1 MSKSRHRIDIHHPNI
16 PSMNTPEKNKGWSQL
31 HLAKNSSELRQ
42 LLTTQNAHHQ
52 KLGQFLLDEQL
63 VTGENLR
70 MALGLQKVSPKRR
83 LGEILLELG
92 AINKD
97 VLDQAI
103 LETLDFPRVA
113 LEEFDFD
120 TKLIG
125 LLPVQVAL
133 KLHVVPLML
142 SEDILILASA
152 KLPSPE
158 ALELLRFTVEHAI
171 QFVLTTATEIDQ
183 AIRQNYQES
192 QTVQELDIPTPELV
206 DEQKIWRD
214 AEQLAK
220 EAPLVQL
227 VNSIILDA
235 INQRASDIHIRPSSK
250 SFELLYRV
258 DGSLLS
264 IRQFKSSLLP
274 AFVSRI
280 KILSNLNIAEHRLAQ
295 DGRIRINDKGQSV
308 DLRISIIP
316 VQYGESIV
324 IRILN
329 KSQGLR
335 NIDDIGFKTSDKERF
350 LDLIHRSY
358 GIILVTGP
366 TGSGKSTTLYAALQE
381 VGKDKLNVITVED
394 PIEYELAN
402 TRQIQINPAINFGFP
417 QALRHILRHDPDV
430 IMIGEMRDVETC
442 KIAVESALTGH
453 LVFSTLHTNDAASAL
468 VRLMEIGIAP
478 YLIRSAVIGVLAQRL
493 VRRNCPDC
501 LQEEQLAPLMRKN
514 LGIDE
519 TEKFYRGS
527 GCKSCRHTGFKGR
540 LAIYELLIMDDELRT
555 EIKSGV
561 ASEDYRKLALKN
573 GMISLPVN
581 GVEQARSKQVSI
593 AEVYRA
599 CM

>member
-1 MSKSRHRIDIHHPNI
+1 MDNAHTNGS
-16 PSMNTPEKNKGWSQL
+16 WSYM
-31 HLAKNSSELRQ
+31 HLAKNSGELRQ
-42 LLTTQNAHHQ
+42 ILGHQNDHHQ
-52 KLGQFLLDEQL
+52 KLGQFLLNEKL

-70 MALGLQKVSPKRR
+70 IALGLQDASPKRR
-83 LGEILLELG
+83 LGEILVDLG
-92 AINKD
+92 AISKD
-97 VLDQAI
+97 ALDQSV
-103 LETLDFPRVA
+103 LETLDLPRVT

-120 TKLIG
+120 TKVIG
-125 LLPVQVAL
+125 LLPRQVAL
-133 KLHVVPLML
+133 KLHVLPLML
-142 SEDILILASA
+142 NEDVLILATAS
-152 KLPSPE
+152 LPSSQS
-158 ALELLRFTVEHAI
+158 LELLRFTVEHAI
-171 QFVLTTATEIDQ
+171 QFVLANASEIEQ
-183 AIRQNYQES
+183 AIKLNYQES
-192 QTVQELDIPTPELV
+192 QTVQELEIPTPETI

-250 SFELLYRV
+250 SFELLYRI

-264 IRQFKSSLLP
+264 IRQFKTSLLP

-280 KILSNLNIAEHRLAQ
+280 KILSSLHIAEHRLAQ
-295 DGRIRINDKGQSV
+295 DGRIRINDKGQVV

-335 NIDDIGFKTSDKERF
+335 NIDDIGFKSRDKERF

-501 LQEEQLAPLMRKN
+501 LQEETIATLTRKN
-514 LGIDE
+514 LGLDE
-519 TEKFYRGS
+519 EEKFYRGS
-527 GCKSCRHTGFKGR
+527 GCKNCRHTGYKGR
-540 LAIYELLIMDDELRT
+540 LAIYELLLMDEELRA
-555 EIKSGV
+555 EIKSGI
-561 ASEDYRKLALKN
+561 ASEDYRRLALKN
-573 GMISLPVN
+573 GMLSLPVN
-581 GVEQARSKQVSI
+581 GVEQARNKQVSI

>member
-1 MSKSRHRIDIHHPNI
+1 MDNAHTNGS
-16 PSMNTPEKNKGWSQL
+16 WSYM
-31 HLAKNSSELRQ
+31 HLAKNSGELRQ
-42 LLTTQNAHHQ
+42 ILGHQNDHRQ
-52 KLGQFLLDEQL
+52 KLGQFLLNEKL

-70 MALGLQKVSPKRR
+70 IALGLQDASPKRR
-83 LGEILLELG
+83 LGEILVDLG
-92 AINKD
+92 AISKD
-97 VLDQAI
+97 ALDQSV
-103 LETLDFPRVA
+103 LETLDLPRVT

-120 TKLIG
+120 TKVIG
-125 LLPVQVAL
+125 LLPRQVAL
-133 KLHVVPLML
+133 KLHVLPLML
-142 SEDILILASA
+142 NEDVLILATAS
-152 KLPSPE
+152 LPSSQS
-158 ALELLRFTVEHAI
+158 LELLRFTVEHAI
-171 QFVLTTATEIDQ
+171 QFVLANASEIEQ
-183 AIRQNYQES
+183 AIKLNYQES
-192 QTVQELDIPTPELV
+192 QTVQELEIPTPETI

-250 SFELLYRV
+250 SFELLYRI

-264 IRQFKSSLLP
+264 IRQFKTSLLP

-280 KILSNLNIAEHRLAQ
+280 KILSSLNIAEHRLAQ
-295 DGRIRINDKGQSV
+295 DGRIRINDKGQVV

-335 NIDDIGFKTSDKERF
+335 NIDDIGFKNSDKERF

-501 LQEEQLAPLMRKN
+501 LQEETIATLTRKN
-514 LGIDE
+514 LGLDE
-519 TEKFYRGS
+519 EEKFYRGS
-527 GCKSCRHTGFKGR
+527 GCKNCRHTGYKGR
-540 LAIYELLIMDDELRT
+540 LAIYELLLMDEELRA
-555 EIKSGV
+555 EIKSGI
-561 ASEDYRKLALKN
+561 ASEDYRRLALKN
-573 GMISLPVN
+573 GMLSLPVN
-581 GVEQARSKQVSI
+581 GVEQARNKQVSI

>member
-1 MSKSRHRIDIHHPNI
+1 MDNAHTNGS
-16 PSMNTPEKNKGWSQL
+16 WSYM
-31 HLAKNSSELRQ
+31 HLAKNSGELRQ
-42 LLTTQNAHHQ
+42 ILGHQNDHHQ
-52 KLGQFLLDEQL
+52 KLGQFLLNEKL

-70 MALGLQKVSPKRR
+70 IALGLQDASPKRR
-83 LGEILLELG
+83 LGEILVDLG
-92 AINKD
+92 AISKD
-97 VLDQAI
+97 ALDHSV
-103 LETLDFPRVA
+103 LETLDLPRVT

-120 TKLIG
+120 TKVIG
-125 LLPVQVAL
+125 LLPRQVAL
-133 KLHVVPLML
+133 KLHVLPLIL
-142 SEDILILASA
+142 NEDVLILATAS
-152 KLPSPE
+152 LPSSQS
-158 ALELLRFTVEHAI
+158 LELLRFTVEHAI
-171 QFVLTTATEIDQ
+171 QFVLANASEIEQ
-183 AIRQNYQES
+183 AIKLNYQES
-192 QTVQELDIPTPELV
+192 QTVQELEIPTPETI

-250 SFELLYRV
+250 SFELLYRI

-264 IRQFKSSLLP
+264 IRQFKTSLLP

-280 KILSNLNIAEHRLAQ
+280 KILSSLNIAEHRLAQ
-295 DGRIRINDKGQSV
+295 DGRIRINDKGQVV

-335 NIDDIGFKTSDKERF
+335 NIDDIGFKSRDKERF

-501 LQEEQLAPLMRKN
+501 LQEETIATLTRKN
-514 LGIDE
+514 LGLDE
-519 TEKFYRGS
+519 EEKFYRGS
-527 GCKSCRHTGFKGR
+527 GCKNCRHTGYKGR
-540 LAIYELLIMDDELRT
+540 LAIYELLLMDEELRA
-555 EIKSGV
+555 EIKSGI
-561 ASEDYRKLALKN
+561 ASEDYRRLALKN
-573 GMISLPVN
+573 GMLSLPVN
-581 GVEQARSKQVSI
+581 GVEQARNKQVSI